1 MVVLCPVVVMVLLK
15 FGLTKG
21 QKSLLCM
28 VIHRGSIT
36 VTWWSRLLKTHL
48 KKKVIMFTIIV
59 LFLKRGWEGGKI
71 NSSYRT
77 QLRFLKQENNL
88 FKVM

>member
-15 FGLTKG
+15 FGLIKG

-36 VTWWSRLLKTHL
+36 VTWWSRSLKTQ
-48 KKKVIMFTIIV
+48 KKKVIMLFIIV
-59 LFLKRGWEGGKI
+59 LFLKRGWKGVK
-71 NSSYRT
+71 STPATS
-77 QLRFLKQENNL
+77 
-88 FKVM
+88 